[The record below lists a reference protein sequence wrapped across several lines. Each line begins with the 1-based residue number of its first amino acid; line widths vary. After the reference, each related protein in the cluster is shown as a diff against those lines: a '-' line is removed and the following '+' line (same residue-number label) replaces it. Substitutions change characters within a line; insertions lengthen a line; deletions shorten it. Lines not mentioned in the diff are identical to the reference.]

1 MTRLSMPSLFNA
13 LLPLCVAVAVALVGC
28 SAGSKQGASQGAKTG
43 AVGGLVAGAVGSIF
57 WGGDAVNN
65 ALRVGAVGA
74 ASGAAVGAMSGAEQS
89 KSQAPPQP
97 PPAMPPAST
106 PAAGNTADLSASDKA
121 LKAQVGELNF
131 SAGEELA
138 LCRHVNAINRAEKA
152 YASETDPKRKSYSLL
167 IEAMAAAESNNSGK
181 ANAVYAEW
189 ARLDPSRVDT
199 AKLRNEA
206 LEGLL
211 KIQKIRQ
218 ERGLPVLCT

>member
-1 MTRLSMPSLFNA
+1 MYRSSSLLV
-13 LLPLCVAVAVALVGC
+13 LLCFAAAVGGC

-65 ALRVGAVGA
+65 ALRTAAVGA
-74 ASGAAVGAMSGAEQS
+74 ASGAAVGAMNGAERD
-89 KSQAPPQP
+89 KSQAPPP
-97 PPAMPPAST
+97 APPAPVPV
-106 PAAGNTADLSASDKA
+106 PVPVAGKSADLAAADKA

-131 SAGEELA
+131 SAGDELA
-138 LCRHVNAINRAEKA
+138 HCRHVSAISRAEKA
-152 YASETDPKRKSYSLL
+152 FASETDPNRKGYSLL
-167 IEAMAAAESNNSGK
+167 IEAMAAEESNNTGK

-189 ARLDPSRVDT
+189 ARFDPSRGDI
-199 AKLRNEA
+199 ARLRNDA

-211 KIQKIRQ
+211 KVQKIRQ